1 MEFPMWPEWMVVGC
15 FKFLFFVSLGMLAI
29 RRIFAK
35 FDNDGAVKGA
45 AKKGIVNIITRWL
58 K

>member
-1 MEFPMWPEWMVVGC
+1 MWPEWMVVGC